1 MLKKRLLWTAIIVLA
16 VTGAVTG
23 HIDRAS
29 EEQAENAL
37 KNALVTFAV
46 ARTLNGVISAAQGT
60 EVALEPGG
68 VGVVLSVG
76 EVLDPIN
83 DLVERFSSVM
93 LIAASSL
100 GLQMLLLNITSWWG
114 VSGFLIAAAAGFLV
128 VIWAPRSTA
137 AQYAGP
143 ALRILLFLLF
153 VRFAVPVLIV
163 GTTLIS
169 DAFLEPKQA
178 EATAILR
185 DTSKDIERIS
195 DEAQTV
201 PPDDQSF
208 MERLGEMIDESLES
222 MRVGDAHE
230 GAQGQRLERRRA
242 HRGPDRDLRAA
253 DDPVAAPIPVA
264 VHGRPERHRRP
275 LSEAV
280 RRWRRRSA
288 PTAGSRPRSP
298 SGDPTSAPGTARS
311 VRRTARSRVRRSPR
325 GEQRR
330 TVDAT
335 SQC

>member
-1 MLKKRLLWTAIIVLA
+1 MLKKRLLWTAVILLA
-16 VTGAVTG
+16 VAGALTG

-76 EVLDPIN
+76 EILDPIN
-83 DLVERFSSVM
+83 DLIERFSSVM
-93 LIAASSL
+93 LVAASSL

-128 VIWAPRSTA
+128 VIWGPRSSA

-169 DAFLEPKQA
+169 DAFLAPKQA

-185 DTSKDIERIS
+185 DTTADIERIS
-195 DEAQTV
+195 DETPAV
-201 PPDDQSF
+201 APGEQSF
-208 MERLGEMIDESLES
+208 MDRLSEMIDESLQS
-222 MRVGDAHE
+222 MRVG
-230 GAQGQRLERRRA
+230 ERMKELRESA
-242 HRGPDRDLRAA
+242 SNAAEHIVDLIAIF
-253 DDPVAAPIPVA
+253 VLQTILL
-264 VHGRPERHRRP
+264 P
-275 LSEAV
+275 LTFLWLFMAGLKGIAG
-280 RRWRRRSA
+280 RSA
-288 PTAGSRPRSP
+288 KLFEGGGSGGR
-298 SGDPTSAPGTARS
+298 
-311 VRRTARSRVRRSPR
+311 
-325 GEQRR
+325 
-330 TVDAT
+330 
-335 SQC
+335 

>member
-1 MLKKRLLWTAIIVLA
+1 MLRKRLLWTAVIALA
-16 VTGAVTG
+16 VAGAVTG
-23 HIDRAS
+23 HIDQAS
-29 EEQAENAL
+29 EEQAEDAL

-76 EVLDPIN
+76 EILDPIN
-83 DLVERFSSVM
+83 DLIERFSTVM

-114 VSGFLIAAAAGFLV
+114 VSGFLFAAATGFLV

-169 DAFLEPKQA
+169 DAFLAPKQA

-185 DTSKDIERIS
+185 DTTEDIERINE
-195 DEAQTV
+195 EAQTV
-201 PPDDQSF
+201 PPDEQSF
-208 MERLGEMIDESLES
+208 MDRLGEMIDESLQS
-222 MRVGDAHE
+222 MRVGARMKE
-230 GAQGQRLERRRA
+230 LKESASN
-242 HRGPDRDLRAA
+242 AA
-253 DDPVAAPIPVA
+253 EHIVSLIAIFVLQTILL
-264 VHGRPERHRRP
+264 P
-275 LSEAV
+275 LLFLWLFMAGLKGIAS
-280 RRWRRRSA
+280 RSA
-288 PTAGSRPRSP
+288 KLFEGGSGG
-298 SGDPTSAPGTARS
+298 SGR
-311 VRRTARSRVRRSPR
+311 
-325 GEQRR
+325 
-330 TVDAT
+330 
-335 SQC
+335 